1 MADTA
6 CGLPNYHVL
15 ILILPLVLIT
25 HVRKFYNINFS
36 SSVSTSRK
44 INVNPKTSTF
54 ASFQS
59 FHDYIYLINIFNPS
73 CIRYEL
79 WIKES
84 LLFTVG
90 AISVMKGL

>member
-15 ILILPLVLIT
+15 ILILTLVLIT

-73 CIRYEL
+73 CIGMNYGS
-79 WIKES
+79 KKVYF
-84 LLFTVG
+84 LLLG
-90 AISVMKGL
+90 Q